1 VLPASDHSLGLPRSL
16 LSRDLLAL
24 RTCAYLRAI
33 AYGRDY
39 RPFAARPRDLSSSL
53 RHFGRSVF
61 SGRAAPPRN
70 ESETSR
76 FDALTRNSEIPRN
89 EDRNTNRR
97 KKNGA
102 IPPTRFHRREIKRLG
117 MRVSSSSV
125 LFFFFLSSLYDTP
138 SKRELIELYSTDN
151 SDDHERVTAGVSRG
165 NKGTIKNPDGDSAM
179 CS

>member
-1 VLPASDHSLGLPRSL
+1 
-16 LSRDLLAL
+16 
-24 RTCAYLRAI
+24 
-33 AYGRDY
+33 
-39 RPFAARPRDLSSSL
+39 
-53 RHFGRSVF
+53 
-61 SGRAAPPRN
+61 
-70 ESETSR
+70 
-76 FDALTRNSEIPRN
+76 
-89 EDRNTNRR
+89 
-97 KKNGA
+97 
-102 IPPTRFHRREIKRLG
+102 